1 MSAPGA
7 DAAAAKRAKLI
18 LRTKVGST
26 LALSVAGLLWAA
38 SLPAGVL
45 ITLGFATVLSLWSIL
60 EAARMKIFGGTPA
73 ALGAVAAVAFGA
85 WKIHAE
91 LIAQDVLGLPSA
103 EQVLTRE
110 LGLAFVFSGVVAIMA
125 RGLVGLSRGKLSWR
139 LGDQPRFVA
148 LVFLVAL
155 PLLALVPIRLAG
167 GAGGLAIYLV
177 LAKIGDI
184 AGYYVGSTM
193 GKRHPFPK
201 LSPGKTV
208 AGCVASLLVG
218 IGAGAGFVLSGA
230 LEGAR
235 FGIMS
240 GVVLGL
246 VVNVTAQAGD
256 LMESGFKRRAQVKDS
271 GTTFGPSGGMLDLV
285 DSLLLSAPLVAFLW
299 PLLFELPS

>member
-1 MSAPGA
+1 MSTPEAKT
-7 DAAAAKRAKLI
+7 AATKRAKLI
-18 LRTKVGST
+18 LRTKVGGT
-26 LALSVAGLLWAA
+26 LAVSVAGLLWAA
-38 SLPAGVL
+38 SLPAGVAL
-45 ITLGFATVLSLWSIL
+45 TLGMAVALSLWSIV
-60 EAARMKIFGGTPA
+60 EADRMKIFGGRPASVGAGA
-73 ALGAVAAVAFGA
+73 ALAFGA
-85 WKIHAE
+85 FRIWESFVAR
-91 LIAQDVLGLPSA
+91 DVLSLPSPERVFA
-103 EQVLTRE
+103 AD
-110 LGLAFVFSGVVAIMA
+110 LGLIFVTSGLVALVVAGLAGFRSLAA
-125 RGLVGLSRGKLSWR
+125 RPSGGVGLLS
-139 LGDQPRFVA
+139 

-167 GAGGLAIYLV
+167 GAGGLAVFLV

-193 GKRHPFPK
+193 GKRHPFPN

-218 IGAGAGFVLSGA
+218 VAAGAGFVLAGA
-230 LEGAR
+230 LDGPR
-235 FGIMS
+235 YGIMS
-240 GVVLGL
+240 GVILGL